1 MIGMNGMKLSNIIR
15 NTKKPKPRYLYA
27 IKNGDYAGH
36 FCAFI
41 SSTMEKHIF
50 LTVPNN
56 QKIEVPIKDFVEGIK
71 TGLVDFVEVLP
82 KNVYKVIKAQ
92 YEATN

>member
-1 MIGMNGMKLSNIIR
+1 MNGMKLSNIIR

-41 SSTMEKHIF
+41 TSTKGKHIF

-56 QKIEVPIKDFVEGIK
+56 QKIEVPIKDFKDGMK

-82 KNVYKVIKAQ
+82 RNVYKVIRAQ

>member
-1 MIGMNGMKLSNIIR
+1 MNGMKLLNIIR
-15 NTKKPKPRYLYA
+15 NTKNPKPRYLYA

-41 SSTMEKHIF
+41 RSTKEKHIF

-56 QKIEVPIKDFVEGIK
+56 QKIEVPIKDFTDGMK

-82 KNVYKVIKAQ
+82 SNVYKVIKAQ
-92 YEATN
+92 YDATN

>member
-1 MIGMNGMKLSNIIR
+1 MNGMKLLNIIR
-15 NTKKPKPRYLYA
+15 NTKNPKPRYLYA

-41 SSTMEKHIF
+41 SSTKEKHIF

-56 QKIEVPIKDFVEGIK
+56 QKIEVPLKDFKDGMK

-82 KNVYKVIKAQ
+82 RHVYKVIKAQ
-92 YEATN
+92 YDASN